1 LEFGMVRLF
10 VASLALIVAVP
21 ACAQEASA
29 PDAVKTNMITVG
41 AGVALVPDYV
51 GSRDTKIVPV
61 PGARVSLDGFSF
73 TLAGNRGWA
82 DLVPDN
88 RGVRGIDI
96 QLGPLA
102 ILDLNRSRKVSDPQ
116 VNALGK
122 VRAAIEGGVQAG
134 IGYQGLITSAY
145 DKLSLTVGYVHDL
158 GSVHKSYVI
167 SPGVTYSTPLSH
179 KAFVS
184 ISGAADYA
192 GRGFAQRYYGVTPAG
207 AAASGL
213 AAYMPGKGWEDWN
226 ASALV
231 DIALTG
237 DLTHG
242 VQLMAGG
249 TYTRLLGD
257 FAASPVVRNRNQWIG
272 AVGLAYTF

>member
-1 LEFGMVRLF
+1 MVRLLLIALPL
-10 VASLALIVAVP
+10 VAALP
-21 ACAQEASA
+21 ATAQEA
-29 PDAVKTNMITVG
+29 PPPETVKTNLITLG
-41 AGVALVPDYV
+41 AGIALVPDYV
-51 GSRDTKIVPV
+51 GSRDSKIVPV

-88 RGVRGIDI
+88 RGVRGFDF

-102 ILDLNRSRKVSDPQ
+102 SLDLNRSRKVRDPQ
-116 VNALGK
+116 INALGK

-145 DKLSLTVGYVHDL
+145 DKLSFTVGYIHDL
-158 GSVHKSYVI
+158 GGVHKSYVI
-167 SPGVTYSTPLSH
+167 SPAVTYSTPLSH

-184 ISGAADYA
+184 ISGGADYA
-192 GRGFAQRYYGVTPAG
+192 GRGFARRYYGVTPAG

-213 AAYMPGKGWEDWN
+213 PAYNPGKGWEDWN
-226 ASALV
+226 AGVLV

-237 DLTHG
+237 DLTG
-242 VQLMAGG
+242 GLQLIAGG

-257 FAASPVVRNRNQWIG
+257 IAASPVVRNRNQWIG